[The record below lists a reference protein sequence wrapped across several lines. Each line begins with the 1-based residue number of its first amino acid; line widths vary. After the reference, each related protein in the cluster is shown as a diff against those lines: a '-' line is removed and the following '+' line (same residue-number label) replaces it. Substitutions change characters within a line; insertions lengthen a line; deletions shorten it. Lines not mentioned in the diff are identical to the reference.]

1 MAYFISI
8 DLKERGISIHMQI
21 SGRIFCNL
29 ADLCRLL
36 FATCNDKQVISKSI
50 TLPTTTL
57 TLLQCHVVCILQT
70 RHSWGNGDG
79 QLSLL
84 FVPNAMF
91 NKLNDDGKISIC
103 VAMPPTKVQVIAD
116 SSNSVGSFTN
126 TQSTNHYVY

>member
-8 DLKERGISIHMQI
+8 DLKERAISIHMQI

-36 FATCNDKQVISKSI
+36 FATCNDNQVISKSI

-70 RHSWGNGDG
+70 RHPWGNGDG

-84 FVPNAMF
+84 FVPNVMF
-91 NKLNDDGKISIC
+91 NITCPALQIGIPQDTDNGCDVIVVLLIRL
-103 VAMPPTKVQVIAD
+103 PPNLD
-116 SSNSVGSFTN
+116 SGLTS
-126 TQSTNHYVY
+126 